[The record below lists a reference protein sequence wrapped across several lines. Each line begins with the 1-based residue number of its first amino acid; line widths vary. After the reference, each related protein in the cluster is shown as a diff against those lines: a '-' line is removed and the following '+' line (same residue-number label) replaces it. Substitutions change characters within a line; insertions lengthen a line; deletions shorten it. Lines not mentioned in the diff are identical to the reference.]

1 LIFELLSSLRA
12 ALARKSSNLCILK
25 QKRSEPMNAEAAFP
39 ESRYRRRRTCLP
51 SLLNAPALLFCDGEP
66 Y

>member
-1 LIFELLSSLRA
+1 
-12 ALARKSSNLCILK
+12 
-25 QKRSEPMNAEAAFP
+25 MNAEAAFP
-39 ESRYRRRRTCLP
+39 ESRYRRTCLP